1 MDGNYDRGEIS
12 AQEMSVSDWIIVYLI
27 MLIPFVNIIM
37 LFLWAF
43 GDNSILTKQNWAK
56 GNLILLA
63 IITVLYLF
71 FLLII
76 GMGYFFNL

>member
-1 MDGNYDRGEIS
+1 MDVNYDKGELVK
-12 AQEMSVSDWIIVYLI
+12 QEMSVSDWIIVYLI

-43 GDNSILTKQNWAK
+43 GDNSISTKQNWAK

-71 FLLII
+71 FILII
-76 GMGYFFNL
+76 GMGYFFNF